1 MWKIEL
7 VRLMLWR
14 HWSSSRSSGVL
25 WNKQAHET
33 IRKGQILLTIGE
45 RNFSTG

>member
-1 MWKIEL
+1 MWKTEL

-25 WNKQAHET
+25 WN
-33 IRKGQILLTIGE
+33 
-45 RNFSTG
+45 